1 MATKINTRSPFYV
14 KVSNASLA
22 SATLELY
29 IYTGVLTTNKPA
41 SAQYTITKNEISG
54 NNYVVFEISELVRDY
69 IEIEFNGEYD
79 SQTVWVEADIVTTI
93 SGTATGT
100 DSDKL
105 IDSTASFTSTVS
117 VGDIAVDSQGNIGNV
132 VSVDSDTQLTLDNTI
147 FTTGEAYEINQELN
161 TDYIAFDGYGY
172 FEEGINPELSR
183 TYLQSNYKI
192 SRPSD
197 TNLRVP
203 VFTEDTDS
211 VSFLYKGEVKRV
223 QTVSS
228 STNTNAQI
236 EYITV
241 SGSDNTDTYKERVL
255 ADGGTFEDNS
265 LLDAFL
271 DAVDIGLVDELYIN
285 SNSGTE
291 VIKISQEPCTKY
303 EPYKVTF
310 VNKFG
315 ALQDMWFSLKSTES
329 LNTTGETYKA
339 NVVDFSTLTYA
350 TYKPQ
355 VAQYNKL
362 GKESITLNTNYISE
376 DYNEVIKQLMMS
388 EQVWI
393 TKITDTEEVLAVIPK
408 TQNVTYKTSLNDR
421 LVQYTVDF
429 EYAFDK
435 INTVR

>member
-1 MATKINTRSPFYV
+1 M
-14 KVSNASLA
+14 
-22 SATLELY
+22 
-29 IYTGVLTTNKPA
+29 
-41 SAQYTITKNEISG
+41 
-54 NNYVVFEISELVRDY
+54 
-69 IEIEFNGEYD
+69 
-79 SQTVWVEADIVTTI
+79 
-93 SGTATGT
+93 
-100 DSDKL
+100 
-105 IDSTASFTSTVS
+105 
-117 VGDIAVDSQGNIGNV
+117 
-132 VSVDSDTQLTLDNTI
+132 
-147 FTTGEAYEINQELN
+147 
-161 TDYIAFDGYGY
+161 
-172 FEEGINPELSR
+172 
-183 TYLQSNYKI
+183 
-192 SRPSD
+192 
-197 TNLRVP
+197 
-203 VFTEDTDS
+203 
-211 VSFLYKGEVKRV
+211 YKGEVKRV
-223 QTVSS
+223 QTVSG

-285 SNSGTE
+285 SDSGTQ

-388 EQVWI
+388 EQVWV
-393 TKITDTEEVLAVIPK
+393 TKLTDTEEVLAVIPK
-408 TQNVTYKTSLNDR
+408 TQKRN
-421 LVQYTVDF
+421 
-429 EYAFDK
+429 
-435 INTVR
+435 I

>member
-1 MATKINTRSPFYV
+1 MATKINVRSPFYI
-14 KVSNASLA
+14 KVTPTANTITSVN
-22 SATLELY
+22 LELY
-29 IYTGVLTTNKPA
+29 IYTGVKLTPPTSSELK
-41 SAQYTITKNEISG
+41 YTITKTPIGG

-79 SQTVWVEADIVTTI
+79 SQTVWVRPDFTI
-93 SGTATGT
+93 T
-100 DSDKL
+100 
-105 IDSTASFTSTVS
+105 
-117 VGDIAVDSQGNIGNV
+117 
-132 VSVDSDTQLTLDNTI
+132 
-147 FTTGEAYEINQELN
+147 TTGGTENPTEI
-161 TDYIAFDGYGY
+161 DYIAFDGYGY
-172 FEEGINPELSR
+172 FEDGINPELSR

-203 VFTEDTDS
+203 VFTDDTNS

-223 QTVSS
+223 QAISS
-228 STNTNAQI
+228 STNTNGQI

-255 ADGGTFEDNS
+255 ADGGIFEDNS

-271 DAVDIGLVDELYIN
+271 DSVDIGLVDELYIN
-285 SNSGTE
+285 SDSGTE
-291 VIKISQEPCTKY
+291 VVKISQEPCTKY

-315 ALQDMWFSLKSTES
+315 VLQDMWFSLKSTES

-355 VAQYNKL
+355 VAQYNKT

-393 TKITDTEEVLAVIPK
+393 TKLTDTEEVLAVIPK

-421 LVQYTVDF
+421 LVQYTVQFD
-429 EYAFDK
+429 YAFDK

>member
-29 IYTGVLTTNKPA
+29 IYTGILTTNKPA

-69 IEIEFNGEYD
+69 LDIEFDGEYD
-79 SQTVWVEADIVTTI
+79 SQTVWVEADIELFNAI
-93 SGTATGT
+93 NGGGTSLGT
-100 DSDKL
+100 S
-105 IDSTASFTSTVS
+105 
-117 VGDIAVDSQGNIGNV
+117 
-132 VSVDSDTQLTLDNTI
+132 
-147 FTTGEAYEINQELN
+147 N

-172 FEEGINPELSR
+172 FEDGINPELSR

-223 QTVSS
+223 QTVSG

-285 SNSGTE
+285 SDSGTQ

-388 EQVWI
+388 EQVWV
-393 TKITDTEEVLAVIPK
+393 TKLTDTEEVLAVIPK

-421 LVQYTVDF
+421 LVQYTVEFD
-429 EYAFDK
+429 YAFDK

>member
-1 MATKINTRSPFYV
+1 MATKINVRSPFYI

-22 SATLELY
+22 SATMELY
-29 IYTGVLTTNKPA
+29 IYTGILTTNKPA
-41 SAQYTITKNEISG
+41 TPQYTITKSEIAT

-69 IEIEFNGEYD
+69 LDIEFNGEYD
-79 SQTVWVEADIVTTI
+79 SQTVWVESDIELFNS
-93 SGTATGT
+93 SGTSLGT
-100 DSDKL
+100 S
-105 IDSTASFTSTVS
+105 
-117 VGDIAVDSQGNIGNV
+117 
-132 VSVDSDTQLTLDNTI
+132 
-147 FTTGEAYEINQELN
+147 N
-161 TDYIAFDGYGY
+161 TDYIALDGYGY
-172 FEEGINPELSR
+172 FEDGINPELSR
-183 TYLQSNYKI
+183 TYLQSNYKLT
-192 SRPSD
+192 RPSD

-223 QTVSS
+223 QAISS
-228 STNTNAQI
+228 STNTNGQI

-271 DAVDIGLVDELYIN
+271 DRVDIGLVDELYIN
-285 SNSGTE
+285 SDSGTE
-291 VIKISQEPCTKY
+291 VIKISQEPCSKY
-303 EPYKVTF
+303 EPYKITF

-339 NVVDFSTLTYA
+339 NVVDFNTLTYA

-393 TKITDTEEVLAVIPK
+393 TKLTDTEEVLAVIPK

>member
-29 IYTGVLTTNKPA
+29 VYTGVLTTNKPA
-41 SAQYTITKNEISG
+41 SAQYTITKNEISS

-79 SQTVWVEADIVTTI
+79 SQTVWVEADIELFNA
-93 SGTATGT
+93 SGTSLGT
-100 DSDKL
+100 S
-105 IDSTASFTSTVS
+105 
-117 VGDIAVDSQGNIGNV
+117 
-132 VSVDSDTQLTLDNTI
+132 
-147 FTTGEAYEINQELN
+147 N

-172 FEEGINPELSR
+172 FEDGINPELSR

-223 QTVSS
+223 QPIPPTGVDVN
-228 STNTNAQI
+228 NTNGQI

-255 ADGGTFEDNS
+255 ADGGTLEDNS

-271 DAVDIGLVDELYIN
+271 DSVDIGLVDELYIN
-285 SNSGTE
+285 SDSGTE
-291 VIKISQEPCTKY
+291 VVKIVTEPCTKY

-339 NVVDFSTLTYA
+339 NVVDFSSLTYA
-350 TYKPQ
+350 TYRPQ

-388 EQVWI
+388 EQVWL
-393 TKITDTEEVLAVIPK
+393 TRLDNPAPDSNNLETVLAVIPK
-408 TQNVTYKTSLNDR
+408 TQSVTYKTSLNDR

-429 EYAFDK
+429 DYAFDK

>member
-1 MATKINTRSPFYV
+1 MS
-14 KVSNASLA
+14 
-22 SATLELY
+22 LY
-29 IYTGVLTTNKPA
+29 IYTGILTTNKPA
-41 SAQYTITKNEISG
+41 SAQYTITKTPIGS
-54 NNYVVFEISELVRDY
+54 NNFVVFEVGELVRDY
-69 IEIEFNGEYD
+69 LDIEFNGEYD
-79 SQTVWVEADIVTTI
+79 SQTVWVESDIIITK
-93 SGTATGT
+93 
-100 DSDKL
+100 SD
-105 IDSTASFTSTVS
+105 TSTEP
-117 VGDIAVDSQGNIGNV
+117 D
-132 VSVDSDTQLTLDNTI
+132 
-147 FTTGEAYEINQELN
+147 N

-172 FEEGINPELSR
+172 FEDGINPELSR
-183 TYLQSNYKI
+183 TYLHSNYKI
-192 SRPSD
+192 FRLD
-197 TNLRVP
+197 DQNVRIP
-203 VFTEDTDS
+203 VFTEDTNS
-211 VSFLYKGEVKRV
+211 VTYRYKGETKRV
-223 QTVSS
+223 QPIP
-228 STNTNAQI
+228 STGVDVNNTNGQI

-255 ADGGTFEDNS
+255 ADGGTLEDNS

-271 DAVDIGLVDELYIN
+271 DSVDIGLVDELYIN
-285 SNSGTE
+285 SDSGTE
-291 VIKISQEPCTKY
+291 VVKIVTEPCTKY

-339 NVVDFSTLTYA
+339 NVVDFSSLTYA

-388 EQVWI
+388 EQVWL
-393 TKITDTEEVLAVIPK
+393 TKLTDTEEVLAVIPK

-421 LVQYTVDF
+421 LVQYTVEFD
-429 EYAFDK
+429 YAFDK

>member
-1 MATKINTRSPFYV
+1 VATKINTRSPFYV

-29 IYTGVLTTNKPA
+29 IYTGILTTNKPA

-69 IEIEFNGEYD
+69 LDIEFNGEYD
-79 SQTVWVEADIVTTI
+79 SQTVWVEADIELFNAI
-93 SGTATGT
+93 NGGGTSLGT
-100 DSDKL
+100 S
-105 IDSTASFTSTVS
+105 
-117 VGDIAVDSQGNIGNV
+117 
-132 VSVDSDTQLTLDNTI
+132 
-147 FTTGEAYEINQELN
+147 N

-172 FEEGINPELSR
+172 FEDGINPELSR
-183 TYLQSNYKI
+183 TYLQSNNKI

-255 ADGGTFEDNS
+255 ADGGTFEDNT

-271 DAVDIGLVDELYIN
+271 DAIDIGLVDELYIN
-285 SNSGTE
+285 SDSGTE
-291 VIKISQEPCTKY
+291 VVKISAEPCTKY

-393 TKITDTEEVLAVIPK
+393 TKLTDTEEVLAVIPK

-421 LVQYTVDF
+421 LVQYTVEFD
-429 EYAFDK
+429 YAFDK

>member
-1 MATKINTRSPFYV
+1 VAIKINTRSPYYI
-14 KVSNASLA
+14 KVSNVNAL
-22 SATLELY
+22 SAIMELF
-29 IYTGVLTTNKPA
+29 IYTGTFTTDKGTA
-41 SAQYTITKNEISG
+41 KYTISKNGIG
-54 NNYVVFEISELVRDY
+54 TNNYVVFEIAELVRDY
-69 IEIEFNGEYD
+69 LDIEFDGEYD
-79 SQTVWVEADIVTTI
+79 SQTVWVEADIEGFTGLNGGGSSLGTI
-93 SGTATGT
+93 STG
-100 DSDKL
+100 
-105 IDSTASFTSTVS
+105 
-117 VGDIAVDSQGNIGNV
+117 
-132 VSVDSDTQLTLDNTI
+132 
-147 FTTGEAYEINQELN
+147 
-161 TDYIAFDGYGY
+161 YIAFDGYGY
-172 FEEGINPELSR
+172 FEDGINPELSR
-183 TYLQSNYKI
+183 TYLQSNNKI
-192 SRPSD
+192 FRLD
-197 TNLRVP
+197 DQNVRVP

-211 VSFLYKGEVKRV
+211 VTYRYKGETKRT
-223 QTVSS
+223 QTISS
-228 STNTNAQI
+228 STNTNGQI

-241 SGSDNTDTYKERVL
+241 SGSDNTDTYEQRVL
-255 ADGGTFEDNS
+255 ADGGTFENNS

-271 DAVDIGLVDELYIN
+271 DSVDIGLVDELYIN

-291 VIKISQEPCTKY
+291 VLKIVTEPCSKY

-310 VNKFG
+310 INKFG

-339 NVVDFSTLTYA
+339 NLVDFSTLTYA

-393 TKITDTEEVLAVIPK
+393 TKLTDTEEVLAVIPK

-421 LVQYTVDF
+421 LVQYTIDF

>member
-1 MATKINTRSPFYV
+1 MATKINARSPFYI

-22 SATLELY
+22 SATMELY
-29 IYTGVLTTNKPA
+29 IYTGILTTSKPA
-41 SAQYTITKNEISG
+41 TPQYTITKSEIAT

-69 IEIEFNGEYD
+69 LDIEFNGEYD
-79 SQTVWVEADIVTTI
+79 SQTVWVESDIELFNS
-93 SGTATGT
+93 SGTSLGT
-100 DSDKL
+100 S
-105 IDSTASFTSTVS
+105 
-117 VGDIAVDSQGNIGNV
+117 
-132 VSVDSDTQLTLDNTI
+132 
-147 FTTGEAYEINQELN
+147 N

-172 FEEGINPELSR
+172 FEDGINPELSR

-223 QTVSS
+223 QPIP
-228 STNTNAQI
+228 STGVDVNNTNGQI

-285 SNSGTE
+285 SDNGTE

-388 EQVWI
+388 EQVWV
-393 TKITDTEEVLAVIPK
+393 TKLTDTEEVLAVIPK

>member
-1 MATKINTRSPFYV
+1 MATKINVRSPFYI
-14 KVSNASLA
+14 KVTP
-22 SATLELY
+22 SANTITSVQLELY
-29 IYTGVLTTNKPA
+29 IYTGVKLTPPT
-41 SAQYTITKNEISG
+41 SSELRYTITKTPIGS

-69 IEIEFNGEYD
+69 LDIEFDGEYD
-79 SQTVWVEADIVTTI
+79 SQTVWVRPDFTI
-93 SGTATGT
+93 T
-100 DSDKL
+100 
-105 IDSTASFTSTVS
+105 
-117 VGDIAVDSQGNIGNV
+117 
-132 VSVDSDTQLTLDNTI
+132 
-147 FTTGEAYEINQELN
+147 TTGGTENPTEI
-161 TDYIAFDGYGY
+161 DYIAFDGYGY
-172 FEEGINPELSR
+172 FEDGINPELSR
-183 TYLQSNYKI
+183 TYLQSNNKI
-192 SRPSD
+192 FRLD
-197 TNLRVP
+197 DQNVRVP

-223 QTVSS
+223 QTISS
-228 STNTNAQI
+228 STNTNGQI
-236 EYITV
+236 DYITV

-271 DAVDIGLVDELYIN
+271 DSIDIGLVDELYIN
-285 SNSGTE
+285 SDSGTE
-291 VIKISQEPCTKY
+291 VLKIVTEPCTKY
-303 EPYKVTF
+303 EPIKVTF

-315 ALQDMWFSLKSTES
+315 ALQDIWFSLKSTES

-362 GKESITLNTNYISE
+362 GKESITLNTNYLSE

-388 EQVWI
+388 EQVWL
-393 TKITDTEEVLAVIPK
+393 TKLTDTELVLAVIPK
-408 TQNVTYKTSLNDR
+408 TQSVTYKTSLNDR
-421 LVQYTVDF
+421 LVQYTIDF

>member
-1 MATKINTRSPFYV
+1 MATKINVRSPFYV
-14 KVSNASLA
+14 KVTPAANIITSVN
-22 SATLELY
+22 LELY
-29 IYTGVLTTNKPA
+29 IYTGVKLTPPT
-41 SAQYTITKNEISG
+41 SSELRYTITKTPISG

-69 IEIEFNGEYD
+69 LDIEFDGEYD
-79 SQTVWVEADIVTTI
+79 SQTVWVRPDFTI
-93 SGTATGT
+93 
-100 DSDKL
+100 
-105 IDSTASFTSTVS
+105 I
-117 VGDIAVDSQGNIGNV
+117 
-132 VSVDSDTQLTLDNTI
+132 
-147 FTTGEAYEINQELN
+147 TTGGTENPTEI
-161 TDYIAFDGYGY
+161 DYIAFDGYGY
-172 FEEGINPELSR
+172 FEDGINPELSR

-197 TNLRVP
+197 TNLRIP
-203 VFTEDTDS
+203 VFTDDTNS

-223 QTVSS
+223 QPIP
-228 STNTNAQI
+228 STGIDVNNTNGQI

-285 SNSGTE
+285 SDSGTE

-315 ALQDMWFSLKSTES
+315 VLQDMWFSLKSTES

-339 NVVDFSTLTYA
+339 NVVDFNTLTYA

-393 TKITDTEEVLAVIPK
+393 TKLTDTEEVLSVIPK

-429 EYAFDK
+429 DYAFDK